1 MMAQAS
7 VTEDFLQSLD
17 EWEGA
22 LTSASQ
28 SLLGAATH
36 VESAGIAEYSSR
48 WRAAVAAATT
58 AAPTNAT
65 SDTSAPTSAP
75 TNQLTALVT
84 RTAAIEHRSLLIAN
98 ASLIILDPN
107 VHAAA
112 SAKMSK
118 TFSSERRLDIEKAKR
133 DIAAAMAAARK
144 SLSLAATAGA
154 LLAEHWHAAAELYKR
169 GCAGSFHHGE
179 VVTELFM
186 GVLTCAKTE
195 GAAVTLQAAPD
206 CALGIPADSVEAAST
221 DSKFLAGFHPLQR
234 LGGSIPS
241 CFAGEAS
248 KASEASEASKA
259 SIINL
264 SIEQALFDVAYNITP
279 LIDRKAAA
287 KFGPVVNIQA
297 GLNFNVVERLKTIQ
311 MALRRTDSVLTDSVR
326 ADSVRADVLTPANE
340 AILLKVDQNG
350 ARELSGAR
358 PRAYFAGAR
367 PRAQKSADLLGELI
381 GIKIAEEAAWG
392 QGHVAGST
400 LRGDYNEQ
408 VKRIRAL
415 DAPCNTDALLA
426 ALITALEKKLP
437 PAKDDSLDAGVALD
451 FLRIATS
458 DHAASADGYICQAVN
473 AINETQVLH
482 RMQSALAQPVQRTPM
497 WVLEREL
504 RLTYLLH
511 SIDTAAVLYRRL
523 RPEVES
529 IPISTI
535 DWKKG
540 APHIKIAFMAL
551 FRRAAERALA
561 ASEINCAPMSLKAY
575 ALTLTI

>member
-7 VTEDFLQSLD
+7 VTEDFVQSLD

-22 LTSASQ
+22 LTGASQ

-36 VESAGIAEYSSR
+36 VESAGIAQYSSS
-48 WRAAVAAATT
+48 WRSAVATAAATAAAAVAEATASATT
-58 AAPTNAT
+58 KPT
-65 SDTSAPTSAP
+65 DP
-75 TNQLTALVT
+75 LTALVT
-84 RTAAIEHRSLLIAN
+84 RAAAIEHRSLLITN

-107 VHAAA
+107 VYAAA

-133 DIAAAMAAARK
+133 DIAAAAAAARK
-144 SLSLAATAGA
+144 ALSLAAAAGA
-154 LLAEHWHAAAELYKR
+154 LLAEHWRAAAELYKR
-169 GCAGSFHHGE
+169 GCAGTFHHGE

-186 GVLTCAKTE
+186 GVLTCATTAC
-195 GAAVTLQAAPD
+195 AAATLQAAPD
-206 CALGIPADSVEAAST
+206 CALGIPMDCEEAAT
-221 DSKFLAGFHPLQR
+221 MDSKFLAEFHPLQR
-234 LGGSIPS
+234 MGGSIPA
-241 CFAGEAS
+241 CFACLTNEAS
-248 KASEASEASKA
+248 EVSEAS
-259 SIINL
+259 IIDL
-264 SIEQALFDVAYNITP
+264 SVGQALFDVAYDIAP

-311 MALRRTDSVLTDSVR
+311 MAPRGNSASAKAGIDAG
-326 ADSVRADVLTPANE
+326 ADAVTPANE
-340 AILLKVDQNG
+340 AILVKVDQNS
-350 ARELSGAR
+350 ARVLSGAQ

-367 PRAQKSADLLGELI
+367 PRAQKTADLLGGLI

-392 QGHVAGST
+392 QGHAAGST
-400 LRGDYNEQ
+400 IRSEYNEH
-408 VKRIRAL
+408 VKRIRAA
-415 DAPCNTDALLA
+415 DVPCNTDALLA
-426 ALITALEKKLP
+426 ALTAALEQKLP
-437 PAKDDSLDAGVALD
+437 PAKDDSLGAGLALD
-451 FLRIATS
+451 FLRVATS

-473 AINETQVLH
+473 AVNETQVQR
-482 RMQSALAQPVQRTPM
+482 RMQSALAQPAQRTPM
-497 WVLEREL
+497 GVLEREL

-529 IPISTI
+529 MPIAAI

-540 APHIKIAFMAL
+540 APHIKLAFMAL